1 MKCPKCG
8 SESVEFEGRRA
19 DDVKAKLGDV
29 VAYYVNS
36 CHYCGHTEKVKE

>member
-8 SESVEFEGRRA
+8 SEDVWFEGRRH

-29 VAYYVNS
+29 VAYYVNA
-36 CHYCGHTEKVKE
+36 CHYCGHEEKVKP